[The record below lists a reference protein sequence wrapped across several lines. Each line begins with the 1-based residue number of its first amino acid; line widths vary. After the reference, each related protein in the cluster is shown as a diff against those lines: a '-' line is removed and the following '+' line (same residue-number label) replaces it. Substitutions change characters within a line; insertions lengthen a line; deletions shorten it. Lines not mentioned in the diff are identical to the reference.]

1 MNCPNLEVLSAL
13 LTSSLTDDEEARL
26 RAHLGGCSSCRS
38 ALDLA
43 TDDHEL
49 SRWVKWARASLP
61 YEREEELERV
71 INRAASFS
79 ESLAEPLAR
88 SSIPVVLGPPL
99 VEGDLGA
106 LGGYRVVREIGRG
119 GLGVVFEGHDPVLG
133 RSVAIKVPRM
143 DRIGGDHR
151 RHLAREARH
160 AARFRHDHVVVV
172 HAVEETAEGVP
183 FIVMEYIPGPSL
195 GELLRERTRLSPHEA
210 AELAA
215 QAAEGL
221 AAAHEAGLIHRD
233 IKPANLLVDPATGRL
248 RIVDFGLARAADAS
262 NTFVDGSVIGT
273 PNYMSPEQ
281 ARGESAVDARTDQYS
296 LGATLYEML
305 TGEPPFRGTPAR
317 VVHQVLEDEPRPPRQ
332 LNEAIPRDLETI
344 CLKTLAKDP
353 RGRYP
358 SAVALA
364 ADLRRWLRGE
374 PILARHVGPI
384 GRLVRWGRRNRRVAA
399 LAATSFLLL
408 AALAAGS
415 LAAAARIEQARRLEA
430 AERGRADEQAEQA
443 RQLARVAADRARVAV
458 EQRTLAL
465 ETIGVLIKE
474 AQNQLGGSSG
484 TLPLRRRLADAAI
497 ARLDRIAA
505 DPAGGADAAL
515 ARVMAHERLGELSF
529 LAGRTDAARNHYQSS
544 RDQAAALAATA
555 DPRVRAQADGIRAL
569 CLDKLGDLALYAANL
584 DEARACY
591 QQSLELREALPDSE
605 RQSPEGLRGRAVSQ
619 NKLGDLALRLGRLDQ
634 ARSAYKRGLALTEAC
649 SDPDSQRHQF
659 DLRFVHSR
667 LGDVALTECE
677 FDGAEKEYRLALG
690 HAEAQ
695 LKADPDDARARREVP
710 VCYSKLGA
718 LALRRGDPAGALE
731 FYQKYLAG
739 SEALAAANPSSAEAR
754 RDLLVAVS
762 LVADSHFAA
771 PDYPA
776 AERFYRRCLDLARTL
791 SRDDPRS
798 LQKRMDIDELLTR
811 LADLELRRERFDR
824 AAEWLEQARA
834 NIRETAESGLVNAAK
849 RAEYD
854 AAFTGL
860 LDVCR
865 HARQA
870 LGDPAWIATQ
880 PAGRARGLWAVRALT
895 FARRGEVAAALEAAA
910 ALGRFAPGDV
920 DSLVFAARAYALCFQ
935 AQGAAQKPVTETRET
950 AKKALDS
957 LREALRIRPTLF
969 QAGTIDPD
977 LNPLFALAEFRR
989 LLKPPAS
996 P

>member
-49 SRWVKWARASLP
+49 SRWLKWARASLP
-61 YEREEELERV
+61 YEREQELERV

-79 ESLAEPLAR
+79 KSLAEPLER
-88 SSIPVVLGPPL
+88 TSIPVALGPPL
-99 VEGDLGA
+99 VEGDLGS

-119 GLGVVFEGHDPVLG
+119 GLGVVFEGHDLALG
-133 RSVAIKVPRM
+133 RSVAIKVPRP
-143 DRIGGDHR
+143 DRLEGDHP

-195 GELLRERTRLSPHEA
+195 GELLRQRTRLAPHEA

-233 IKPANLLVDPATGRL
+233 IKPANMLVDPATGRL

-262 NTFVDGSVIGT
+262 NTLVDGSVIGT

-281 ARGESAVDARTDQYS
+281 ARGETAVDARIDQYS

-364 ADLRRWLRGE
+364 ADLRRWRRGE
-374 PILARHVGPI
+374 PIVARPVGAI

-399 LAATSFLLL
+399 LGATSFLLL
-408 AALAAGS
+408 TVLAVGS
-415 LAAAARIEQARRLEA
+415 LVAAARIEKARRREA
-430 AERGRADEQAEQA
+430 AERGRADAQTEQAL
-443 RQLARVAADRARVAV
+443 QLAQLASDRARVAT

-474 AQNQLGGSSG
+474 VQNQLGGSVG
-484 TLPLRRRLADAAI
+484 TLPLRRRLADVAI
-497 ARLDRIAA
+497 ARLDQIAA
-505 DPAGGADAAL
+505 DPGGGADAAM
-515 ARVMAHERLGELSF
+515 ARATAQERLGELSF
-529 LAGRTDAARNHYQSS
+529 LAGRTAAARNHYQAG
-544 RDQAAALAATA
+544 RDQAAALAAAA
-555 DPRVRAQADGIRAL
+555 DPRIRAQADGIRAL
-569 CLDKLGDLALYAANL
+569 CLDRLGDLALYAVNL
-584 DEARACY
+584 EEARTCY
-591 QQSLELREALPDSE
+591 QQSLELREALPDSD

-619 NKLGDLALRLGRLDQ
+619 NKLGDLALRLGRLDE
-634 ARSAYKRGLALTEAC
+634 ARSAYQRGLALTESSA
-649 SDPDSQRHQF
+649 DPDAQRHRF
-659 DLRFVHSR
+659 DLRFIHSR
-667 LGDVALTECE
+667 LGDVALAECE
-677 FDGAEKEYRLALG
+677 FDIALAEYRMALA

-695 LKADPDDARARREVP
+695 IKADPDDARARREVP

-718 LALRRGDPAGALE
+718 LALRRGDPAEALE

-739 SEALAAANPSSAEAR
+739 SETLAAANPSSAEAR
-754 RDLLVAVS
+754 RDLLVALS
-762 LVADSHFAA
+762 LVADSYFAT

-776 AERFYRRCLDLARTL
+776 AERFYRRCLDLSRSL
-791 SRDDPRS
+791 SREDPHS
-798 LQKRMDIDELLTR
+798 LQKRMDVDELLTK
-811 LADLELRRERFDR
+811 LADLEGRRERFDE
-824 AAEWLEQARA
+824 ALKWLEQAQA
-834 NIRETAESGLVNAAK
+834 NLRETAEAGLITAAK
-849 RAEYD
+849 RAPYE
-854 AAFTGL
+854 AAL
-860 LDVCR
+860 ADLSAVCR
-865 HARQA
+865 QARKA
-870 LGDPAWIATQ
+870 LGEPAWIATQ
-880 PAGRARGLWAVRALT
+880 PPKLAQSLWAVRALT
-895 FARRGEVAAALEAAA
+895 FARRGDVPTALKAAETLIR
-910 ALGRFAPGDV
+910 LAPADV
-920 DSLVFAARAYALCFQ
+920 DDLALAARAYALCFKAQ
-935 AQGAAQKPVTETRET
+935 ADSKPTGASHET
-950 AKKALDS
+950 AQKALD
-957 LREALRIRPTLF
+957 ALRKARKLRPTLF
-969 QAGTIDPD
+969 QTGTIDPD
-977 LNPLFALAEFRR
+977 LNPLFALPEFRR
-989 LLKPPAS
+989 FLAPP
-996 P
+996 PIR